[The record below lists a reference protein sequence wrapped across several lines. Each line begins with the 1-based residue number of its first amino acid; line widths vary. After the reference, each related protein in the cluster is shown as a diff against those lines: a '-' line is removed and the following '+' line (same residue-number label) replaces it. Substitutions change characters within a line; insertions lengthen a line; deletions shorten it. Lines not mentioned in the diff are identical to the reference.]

1 MANFEVKISASI
13 NLLFL
18 KSDLGIRVQTP
29 IITWDYEMNFNGEIK
44 IFYYLFDTYYACFKN
59 RDMMWGCHYTIFV
72 ILMRFHLMFHVLKL
86 YKTLFCSFH
95 SRAVVTCII

>member
-18 KSDLGIRVQTP
+18 KSDLGIRVFFQTP

-44 IFYYLFDTYYACFKN
+44 IFYYLFDTYYLC
-59 RDMMWGCHYTIFV
+59 
-72 ILMRFHLMFHVLKL
+72 MF
-86 YKTLFCSFH
+86 
-95 SRAVVTCII
+95 